1 MHSRAGNS
9 SMLKF
14 LTKCKRLQQVATG
27 VVTLAAVVFGLGF
40 MHATAD
46 DVTNVVPR
54 TDEFNISKVNPLQ
67 YTYVHPGLNQLGAG
81 AWRGAE
87 YAANIPDNAKGTDPQ
102 TGQLY
107 LSEWMPDNGFEY
119 FVWQT
124 AFASKYKTAAD
135 FFANFTKNDMK
146 TLTSLTSSEDK
157 QNAGTY
163 DNPKASQYYMAL
175 MSMQSLEGLQYA
187 TGLTSIHL
195 DPNISVSE
203 ATFKTGAKNGNLWD
217 IDALKG
223 LNELQSVMIQMFSI
237 NDVSALANKP
247 NLTSLSLTYN
257 QIADLSPLATNKGNK
272 GLNLNSGFNH
282 QHILLEP
289 VTLRGSAATAAQ
301 TSFTTP
307 SFIIKDLESA
317 NLPVKGFDIRAEKT
331 TYPNLY
337 PSTSDGGNIDPVTM
351 TWTNFL
357 PDKTDLYGSLSSH
370 WSDPNSDFE
379 GWIMVPYQFNQTV
392 GNVFVNYQLVQ
403 PNGNQLTLAPTNT
416 MAGNVGTGYDIGHD
430 PSTIYTLNKLMG
442 EKGLRSIGVFDGTGL
457 YSDFKANNGK
467 ANFVDQAGTYTDLP
481 QYRTVLFASD
491 TSTVTI
497 NFEDESGNEL
507 KDPLLVPGKTNTDF
521 TLPEIPTTITKD
533 DTVYTLKGLKEG
545 QTVPAKFDF
554 IDTSLTYI
562 YDVKPTAAKPVTVK
576 YVDKD
581 SMPHEIGPSKV
592 LTGKLGDT
600 YDVSGD
606 DYKIDV
612 PGYTFAGI
620 SGDATGTFGDTAH
633 TIYMQY
639 TKNPAQPK
647 SVTIKYVDID
657 NMPHAIGPE
666 KVITGKIGDNYNTT
680 ETQYRLKIDGYTF
693 VDIQGNATG
702 QISEQGQTVYYR
714 YKRDAAKNEAQPIK
728 IRYVD
733 ADNMPHEIAPTR
745 TVAGLVGDKYDV
757 SDNMYKLSIN
767 GYTFKDIQGDMT
779 GTFDA
784 TGHTIYYRYTKDK
797 TTPVTPPVNLPVTP
811 VTPVNPTPTPKP
823 DSTPTP
829 QPKTEPTPEQPVVA
843 PSEGGSIAKKGEAVY
858 SLKKIY
864 LYKNANFKKGERIAS
879 YAKKPRVN
887 RPMFVV
893 SDYAKSKNGALR
905 YVVKD
910 VNHHAKSDGMKG
922 YITAQYAYVRPVY
935 YHSKHQTLTV
945 INPTGVNEYT
955 KANLTGKIKNFKQG
969 TQLKVKGFIKHNLTT
984 RYLLSN
990 GHYIT
995 GNRKLV
1001 FAGKLTQP
1009 TKIKVKHSIYL
1020 YNNANFSKRIK
1031 QIKKGTVLKV
1041 KKWDYSHQYSTT
1053 TFGAKRYLVSGGYVT
1068 ANAHFVKIVK

>member
-1 MHSRAGNS
+1 
-9 SMLKF
+9 MLKF
-14 LTKCKRLQQVATG
+14 LTKYKRLQQVATG
-27 VVTLAAVVFGLGF
+27 VVTLAAVMFGLGF
-40 MHATAD
+40 MHASGD

-107 LSEWMPDNGFEY
+107 LSEWMPDAGFEY
-119 FVWQT
+119 FIWQT

-146 TLTSLTSSEDK
+146 TLTSLADDDRK
-157 QNAGTY
+157 QNSGT
-163 DNPKASQYYMAL
+163 DSNPRASQYYMAM

-187 TGLTSIHL
+187 TGLTSISL
-195 DPNISVSE
+195 DPNISVSI
-203 ATFKTGAKNGNLWD
+203 AQFQNAAQTGNLWD
-217 IDALKG
+217 ISALKG
-223 LNELQSVMIQMFSI
+223 LNKLQSVKITMFSV
-237 NDVSALANKP
+237 NDISPLADKP
-247 NLTSLSLTYN
+247 ELTSVEFNYN
-257 QIADLSPLATNKGNK
+257 QISDLSPLATDRNNP
-272 GLNLNSGFNH
+272 GLNLSRGFSH
-282 QHILLEP
+282 QHILLDP
-289 VTLRGSAATAAQ
+289 ITLRGNASTAAKA
-301 TSFTTP
+301 SFTTP

-317 NLPVKGFDIRAEKT
+317 NLPVSAFNIKTEKSD
-331 TYPNLY
+331 YPHLY
-337 PSTSDGGNIDPVTM
+337 PSTSDGGNINPNTL

-357 PDKTDLYGSLSSH
+357 PDKTNLYGSLSSH
-370 WSDPNSDFE
+370 WTDPNSDFE
-379 GWIMVPYQFNQTV
+379 GWILVPYQFNETV
-392 GNVFVNYQLVQ
+392 GNVFVNYQLLQ
-403 PNGNQLTLAPTNT
+403 ANGNQLQLAPTTT
-416 MAGNVGTGYDIGHD
+416 MAGSIGTEFHIGND
-430 PSTIYTLNKLMG
+430 PATAYTLKKLITDQG
-442 EKGLRSIGVFDGTGL
+442 FKPIGVFDGTGL
-457 YSDFKANNGK
+457 YTDFIAKNGK
-467 ANFVDQAGTYTDLP
+467 ANSVDQDGLYTELPQTKTIVFASKQTSLSIKYQTTDGTEIKNPDTLSGEPNTDIKPADLP
-481 QYRTVLFASD
+481 
-491 TSTVTI
+491 
-497 NFEDESGNEL
+497 
-507 KDPLLVPGKTNTDF
+507 K
-521 TLPEIPTTITKD
+521 IPTTISKG
-533 DTVYTLKGLKEG
+533 DTTYALKGEKDGKSLP
-545 QTVPAKFDF
+545 TKFDYL
-554 IDTSLTYI
+554 DTSLTYI
-562 YDVKPTAAKPVTVK
+562 YDVKPTEAKPVTVK

-633 TIYMQY
+633 TVYMQY

-680 ETQYRLKIDGYTF
+680 ETQYQLKIDGYTF

-767 GYTFKDIQGDMT
+767 GYTFKDIQGDAT

-784 TGHTIYYRYTKDK
+784 TGHTVYYRYTKDK
-797 TTPVTPPVNLPVTP
+797 TTPVTPPVNPPVTP

-823 DSTPTP
+823 DPTPTP

-843 PSEGGSIAKKGEAVY
+843 PSEAGSIAKKGEAVY

-1020 YNNANFSKRIK
+1020 YNNTNFNKRIK
-1031 QIKKGTVLKV
+1031 HIKKGTVLKV

-1053 TFGAKRYLVSGGYVT
+1053 TFGAKRYLVSGGHVT

>member
-14 LTKCKRLQQVATG
+14 ITKCKRLQRVATG
-27 VVTLAAVVFGLGF
+27 IVTLAAVVFGLGF
-40 MHATAD
+40 MHASGD
-46 DVTNVVPR
+46 EVTNVVAR

-67 YTYVHPGLNQLGAG
+67 YTYVHPGLNQLGAK

-107 LSEWMPDNGFEY
+107 LSEWMPDAGFEY
-119 FVWQT
+119 FIWQT
-124 AFASKYKTAAD
+124 AFASKYKTAND

-146 TLTSLTSSEDK
+146 TLTTLISSEDK
-157 QNAGTY
+157 QNDGT
-163 DNPKASQYYMAL
+163 DANPRASQYYMAL

-187 TGLTSIHL
+187 TGLTSINL
-195 DPNISVSE
+195 DPNIVVSA
-203 ATFKTGAKNGNLWD
+203 ATFGTGAKNGNLWD
-217 IDALKG
+217 IDALKN
-223 LNELQSVMIQMFSI
+223 LNELRSVMIQMFSI
-237 NDVSALANKP
+237 NDISALANKP
-247 NLTSLSLTYN
+247 NLTSLSLAYN

-272 GLNLNSGFNH
+272 GLNLNSGFSH

-289 VTLRGSAATAAQ
+289 ITLRGSAATAAK

-307 SFIIKDLESA
+307 SFIIKDLESS
-317 NLPVKGFDIRAEKT
+317 NLPVKPFDVKGEKT
-331 TYPNLY
+331 NYPNLY
-337 PSTSDGGNIDPVTM
+337 PSTSDGGNVDPITL

-357 PDKTDLYGSLSSH
+357 PDKTNLYGSLSSH

-379 GWIMVPYQFNQTV
+379 GWIMVPYQFNETV
-392 GNVFVNYQLVQ
+392 GNVFVNYQLLQ
-403 PNGNQLTLAPTNT
+403 PNGNQLQLAPTST
-416 MAGNVGTGYDIGHD
+416 MAGNVGTAFNIGNN
-430 PSTIYTLNKLMG
+430 PSTAYTLNKLLV
-442 EKGLRSIGVFDGTGL
+442 EDKRQPIGVFDGTGL
-457 YSDFKANNGK
+457 YADFKANNGK
-467 ANFVDQAGTYTDLP
+467 ANAIGQEGTYTDLA
-481 QYRTVLFASD
+481 QTRTIVFASD

-497 NFEDESGNEL
+497 NYEDEAGNQLQKPTE
-507 KDPLLVPGKTNTDF
+507 VPGATNSDF
-521 TLPEIPTTITKD
+521 TLPAIPETITKD
-533 DTVYTLKGLKEG
+533 DTIYTLRGLKDG
-545 QTVPAKFDF
+545 QSVPAKFDF
-554 IDTSLTYI
+554 MDMSLTYI
-562 YDVKPTAAKPVTVK
+562 YDVKPTEAKPVTVK

-581 SMPHEIGPSKV
+581 NMPHEIGPSKV

-600 YDVSGD
+600 YNVNDD
-606 DYKIDV
+606 DYKLDV

-666 KVITGKIGDNYNTT
+666 KVITGKIGDNYNAT

-714 YKRDAAKNEAQPIK
+714 YKRDAAKNEAQPVK

-745 TVAGLVGDKYDV
+745 TVAGIVGDKYDV

-767 GYTFKDIQGDMT
+767 GYTFKDIQGDTT

-784 TGHTIYYRYTKDK
+784 TGHTVYYRYTKDK
-797 TTPVTPPVNLPVTP
+797 ATPVTPITPPVTP
-811 VTPVNPTPTPKP
+811 VTPVNPTPAPKP
-823 DSTPTP
+823 NPAP
-829 QPKTEPTPEQPVVA
+829 QPKPETTPEQPVTA
-843 PSEGGSIAKKGEAVY
+843 PSEGGSLAKKGEAVY

-864 LYKNANFKKGERIAS
+864 LYQNANFKKGERIAS

-935 YHSKHQTLTV
+935 YHSKHQILTV

-955 KANLTGKIKNFKQG
+955 KENLTGKIKNFKQG

-1020 YNNANFSKRIK
+1020 YNNANFNKRIK
-1031 QIKKGTVLKV
+1031 HIKKGTVLKV

-1068 ANAHFVKIVK
+1068 ANTHFVKVVK